1 MLGRFWLCGQP
12 VATYYLIA
20 LLNRFYI
27 LFAAFVLV
35 IPNLEACRYSVRD
48 VGFADLGSER
58 YKLRIFLNNSEQDKS
73 ANRFNQAA
81 KALLVD
87 SNVEFELSKTNLQ
100 EQAGVLI
107 APDGQRKYAITP
119 PDNSSGL
126 DQLEWSMIES
136 IITSPARNKITKK
149 LISSFAVVLL
159 IEGSDKLQTERAR
172 LAAIE
177 AIEAITKLMPKMPKP
192 ADNPPVLFQLPLEQS
207 SAESVLLWSLGM
219 EPKTTSEPQAVVL
232 MGRGR
237 RVGEMMSGG
246 LITRTALQ
254 EALAVIGQD
263 CECGLDRVW
272 MQGERFPLA
281 WGQTEKKAAFT
292 ELGFDPDNPKVK
304 AEISR
309 IIARGPN
316 SRPSGNPQSASEN
329 FDQLALGYSEDI
341 IGIDQEIVGSE
352 NLSLTEHEL
361 NQESNSIEKI
371 SEGIEEIGMG
381 KNENIQKYFGL
392 SPLFWSVIFVVFV
405 ALGGGGL
412 VLLRNRY

>member
-1 MLGRFWLCGQP
+1 
-12 VATYYLIA
+12 
-20 LLNRFYI
+20 
-27 LFAAFVLV
+27 
-35 IPNLEACRYSVRD
+35 
-48 VGFADLGSER
+48 
-58 YKLRIFLNNSEQDKS
+58 
-73 ANRFNQAA
+73 
-81 KALLVD
+81 
-87 SNVEFELSKTNLQ
+87 
-100 EQAGVLI
+100 
-107 APDGQRKYAITP
+107 
-119 PDNSSGL
+119 
-126 DQLEWSMIES
+126 
-136 IITSPARNKITKK
+136 
-149 LISSFAVVLL
+149 
-159 IEGSDKLQTERAR
+159 
-172 LAAIE
+172 
-177 AIEAITKLMPKMPKP
+177 
-192 ADNPPVLFQLPLEQS
+192 
-207 SAESVLLWSLGM
+207 M
-219 EPKTTSEPQAVVL
+219 EPKTTLEPQAVVL

-341 IGIDQEIVGSE
+341 IGIYQEIVGSE
-352 NLSLTEHEL
+352 NLSLTENEL

-371 SEGIEEIGMG
+371 TEGSEEMEMG
-381 KNENIQKYFGL
+381 KKENIQKYFKL

>member
-1 MLGRFWLCGQP
+1 M
-12 VATYYLIA
+12 
-20 LLNRFYI
+20 
-27 LFAAFVLV
+27 
-35 IPNLEACRYSVRD
+35 
-48 VGFADLGSER
+48 
-58 YKLRIFLNNSEQDKS
+58 
-73 ANRFNQAA
+73 
-81 KALLVD
+81 LVD
-87 SNVEFELSKTNLQ
+87 SNVEYELSKTNLQ

-119 PDNSSGL
+119 PNNSSGF

-192 ADNPPVLFQLPLEQS
+192 VDNPPVLFQLPLEQS

-219 EPKTTSEPQAVVL
+219 EPKTTLEPQAVVL

-352 NLSLTEHEL
+352 NLFLTEHEL
-361 NQESNSIEKI
+361 NQESNSIEKVT
-371 SEGIEEIGMG
+371 EGSEEIEMR
-381 KNENIQKYFGL
+381 KKENIQKNFEL

>member
-20 LLNRFYI
+20 LLNRFYT
-27 LFAAFVLV
+27 LFAAVALF
-35 IPNLEACRYSVRD
+35 IPTLEACRYSVRD
-48 VGFADLGSER
+48 VGFTDLGSER
-58 YKLRIFLNNSEQDKS
+58 YKLRISLNNSEHDKS

-87 SNVEFELSKTNLQ
+87 SNVELELFKTNLQ
-100 EQAGVLI
+100 EQAAVLI
-107 APDGQRKYAITP
+107 APDGKRKYAITT
-119 PDNSSGL
+119 PDNSSGF
-126 DQLEWSMIES
+126 DQLEWSTIES
-136 IITSPARNKITKK
+136 VITSPARNKITKK
-149 LISSFAVVLL
+149 LISNFAVVLL

-192 ADNPPVLFQLPLEQS
+192 VDNPPVLFQLPLKQS
-207 SAESVLLWSLGM
+207 SADSVLLWSLGM
-219 EPKTTSEPQAVVL
+219 EPKTILEPQAVVL

-272 MQGERFPLA
+272 MQGDRFPLA

-341 IGIDQEIVGSE
+341 IGIDQEIVGSD
-352 NLSLTEHEL
+352 NLSLNEHEF
-361 NQESNSIEKI
+361 NQESNSIEKVTENG
-371 SEGIEEIGMG
+371 EGIAIE
-381 KNENIQKYFGL
+381 KKENIQKYFGL
-392 SPLFWSVIFVVFV
+392 SPLFWSVTFVVFV
-405 ALGGGGL
+405 ALAGGGL

>member
-1 MLGRFWLCGQP
+1 
-12 VATYYLIA
+12 
-20 LLNRFYI
+20 
-27 LFAAFVLV
+27 
-35 IPNLEACRYSVRD
+35 
-48 VGFADLGSER
+48 
-58 YKLRIFLNNSEQDKS
+58 
-73 ANRFNQAA
+73 
-81 KALLVD
+81 
-87 SNVEFELSKTNLQ
+87 
-100 EQAGVLI
+100 
-107 APDGQRKYAITP
+107 
-119 PDNSSGL
+119 
-126 DQLEWSMIES
+126 
-136 IITSPARNKITKK
+136 
-149 LISSFAVVLL
+149 
-159 IEGSDKLQTERAR
+159 
-172 LAAIE
+172 
-177 AIEAITKLMPKMPKP
+177 
-192 ADNPPVLFQLPLEQS
+192 
-207 SAESVLLWSLGM
+207 M
-219 EPKTTSEPQAVVL
+219 EPKTTLEPQAVVL

-352 NLSLTEHEL
+352 NLSLTENEL

-371 SEGIEEIGMG
+371 TEGSEEMEMG
-381 KNENIQKYFGL
+381 KKENIQKYFKL

>member
-27 LFAAFVLV
+27 LFAAFALF
-35 IPNLEACRYSVRD
+35 IPTLEACRYSVRD

-81 KALLVD
+81 KALLID

-107 APDGQRKYAITP
+107 SPDGQRKYAITP
-119 PDNSSGL
+119 PDNSSRF

-177 AIEAITKLMPKMPKP
+177 AIEAITKLMPK
-192 ADNPPVLFQLPLEQS
+192 VYRS
-207 SAESVLLWSLGM
+207 
-219 EPKTTSEPQAVVL
+219 
-232 MGRGR
+232 
-237 RVGEMMSGG
+237 
-246 LITRTALQ
+246 
-254 EALAVIGQD
+254 
-263 CECGLDRVW
+263 
-272 MQGERFPLA
+272 
-281 WGQTEKKAAFT
+281 
-292 ELGFDPDNPKVK
+292 
-304 AEISR
+304 
-309 IIARGPN
+309 
-316 SRPSGNPQSASEN
+316 
-329 FDQLALGYSEDI
+329 
-341 IGIDQEIVGSE
+341 
-352 NLSLTEHEL
+352 
-361 NQESNSIEKI
+361 
-371 SEGIEEIGMG
+371 
-381 KNENIQKYFGL
+381 
-392 SPLFWSVIFVVFV
+392 
-405 ALGGGGL
+405 
-412 VLLRNRY
+412 

>member
-20 LLNRFYI
+20 LLNRFYT
-27 LFAAFVLV
+27 LFAAVALF
-35 IPNLEACRYSVRD
+35 IPTLEACRYSVRD
-48 VGFADLGSER
+48 VGFTDLGSER
-58 YKLRIFLNNSEQDKS
+58 YKLRISLNNSEHDKS

-87 SNVEFELSKTNLQ
+87 SNVELELFKTNLQ
-100 EQAGVLI
+100 EQAAVLI
-107 APDGQRKYAITP
+107 APDGKRKYAITT
-119 PDNSSGL
+119 PDNSSGF
-126 DQLEWSMIES
+126 DQLEWSTIES
-136 IITSPARNKITKK
+136 VITSPARNKITKK
-149 LISSFAVVLL
+149 LISNFAVVLL

-192 ADNPPVLFQLPLEQS
+192 VDNPPVLFQLPLKQS
-207 SAESVLLWSLGM
+207 SADSVLLWSLGM
-219 EPKTTSEPQAVVL
+219 EPKTTLEPQAVVL

-272 MQGERFPLA
+272 MQGDRFPLA

-341 IGIDQEIVGSE
+341 IGIDQEIVGSD
-352 NLSLTEHEL
+352 NLSLNEHEF
-361 NQESNSIEKI
+361 NQESNSIEKVTENG
-371 SEGIEEIGMG
+371 EGIAIE
-381 KNENIQKYFGL
+381 KKENIQKYFGL
-392 SPLFWSVIFVVFV
+392 SPLFWSVTFVVFV
-405 ALGGGGL
+405 ALAGGGL

>member
-1 MLGRFWLCGQP
+1 
-12 VATYYLIA
+12 
-20 LLNRFYI
+20 
-27 LFAAFVLV
+27 
-35 IPNLEACRYSVRD
+35 
-48 VGFADLGSER
+48 
-58 YKLRIFLNNSEQDKS
+58 
-73 ANRFNQAA
+73 
-81 KALLVD
+81 
-87 SNVEFELSKTNLQ
+87 
-100 EQAGVLI
+100 
-107 APDGQRKYAITP
+107 
-119 PDNSSGL
+119 
-126 DQLEWSMIES
+126 
-136 IITSPARNKITKK
+136 
-149 LISSFAVVLL
+149 
-159 IEGSDKLQTERAR
+159 
-172 LAAIE
+172 
-177 AIEAITKLMPKMPKP
+177 
-192 ADNPPVLFQLPLEQS
+192 
-207 SAESVLLWSLGM
+207 M
-219 EPKTTSEPQAVVL
+219 EPKTTLEPQAVVL

-352 NLSLTEHEL
+352 NLSLTENEL

-371 SEGIEEIGMG
+371 TEGSEEMG
-381 KNENIQKYFGL
+381 KKENIQKYFKL
-392 SPLFWSVIFVVFV
+392 SPLFWSVIFIVFV